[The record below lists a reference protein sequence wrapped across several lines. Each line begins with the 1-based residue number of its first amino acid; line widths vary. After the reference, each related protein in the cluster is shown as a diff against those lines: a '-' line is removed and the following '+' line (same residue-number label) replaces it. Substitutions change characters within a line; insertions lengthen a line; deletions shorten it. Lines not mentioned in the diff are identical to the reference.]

1 MNLFLVCT
9 DGWIETNCNTGA
21 LTPSLNLPCNGV
33 IQDNTAGGTN
43 SVSGYCQCTFGTANV
58 IATCS
63 PTAADFQFQT
73 CNDACGFESI
83 PSTVMENIIRTVDDA
98 MDDTN
103 TENICKLL
111 SIELQ
116 GDPNQNL
123 LIEIVITLKICI
135 SDPMLIKPKC
145 IWEAYVDF

>member
-1 MNLFLVCT
+1 M
-9 DGWIETNCNTGA
+9 
-21 LTPSLNLPCNGV
+21 
-33 IQDNTAGGTN
+33 IQDNTAGGN

-83 PSTVMENIIRTVDDA
+83 PSTVMENIIRTVDNA

-103 TENICKLL
+103 TENIRKLY
-111 SIELQ
+111 IEIQ
-116 GDPNQNL
+116 DDPNQNL
-123 LIEIVITLKICI
+123 LIEMAITLKICI
-135 SDPMLIKPKC
+135 SDPMFVKPKW

>member
-1 MNLFLVCT
+1 M
-9 DGWIETNCNTGA
+9 
-21 LTPSLNLPCNGV
+21 

-83 PSTVMENIIRTVDDA
+83 PSTVMENIIRTVDNA

-135 SDPMLIKPKC
+135 SDPMLKKQK
-145 IWEAYVDF
+145 